1 MKRLAVCLL
10 FLTAAPVLAQES
22 VTFSIG
28 GGAGAAIPTGDL
40 SDGDAELGF
49 GFDVSGAAH
58 FNPML
63 AIYARYSYYTFGV
76 DTGDPDV
83 DANYNDSG
91 FGLGARLSFAG
102 ADEGGLTPWFE
113 GGLIYNS
120 LEVEGSSGGVTVSAD
135 SDWGVGFEV
144 GAGLDVPVSEGGL
157 VIQPRAYF
165 RSYSPED
172 GFTVSYGVIGVGLSY
187 AFGQ

>member
-22 VTFSIG
+22 VTFSVG

-40 SDGDAELGF
+40 ADGDAELGF
-49 GFDVSGAAH
+49 GFDLNAAAH
-58 FNPML
+58 FTPMV
-63 AIYARYSYYTFGV
+63 AAYARFSYYTFGA
-76 DTGDPDV
+76 DTGDPTV
-83 DANYNDSG
+83 DGNYNDSG

-102 ADEGGLTPWFE
+102 DGDGSMAPWLE
-113 GGLIYNS
+113 GGLIYNK
-120 LEVEGSSGGVTVSAD
+120 LEVEASSGGISGSVE
-135 SDWGVGFEV
+135 SDPGLGFEV
-144 GAGLDVPVSEGGL
+144 GAGLDFPVGEGGL
-157 VIQPRAYF
+157 VIQPRAYY

-172 GFTVSYGVIGVGLSY
+172 GLTVSYAVVGVGLSY